1 LHPQFDSTENAV
13 MNRLR
18 RFYVLCHADFD
29 DSVVVNLIRKAIY
42 CGPRVPWRGIRH
54 VEIPRQR
61 HLLFVEAESAD
72 HAVHCARKH
81 VSEAG
86 GGEPTLRVV
95 GSPTGV

>member
-1 LHPQFDSTENAV
+1 

-29 DSVVVNLIRKAIY
+29 DSVVASLIHKAIY
-42 CGPRVPWRGIRH
+42 CGPKIPWRGARH

-61 HLLFVEAESAD
+61 HLLFVEAESGD
-72 HAVHCARKH
+72 HALDRARSF

-86 GGEPTLRVV
+86 GGEPTLSLV